1 LLQSLFF
8 SNAILSLIASLAL
21 LFGITW
27 ISSAINKKPIYVA
40 IAILFAFL
48 NIFTFSDNYQLIH
61 ECIKLMSGFY
71 VGLYAVEGCVYAKDY
86 IEGGKLRS
94 TLIAKNNL

>member
-1 LLQSLFF
+1 M
-8 SNAILSLIASLAL
+8 LSLIASLSL

-27 ISSAINKKPIYVA
+27 ISSAINNKLIYA
-40 IAILFAFL
+40 LIAILFTIL
-48 NIFTFSDNYQLIH
+48 NFFNFSDNYQLIH

-71 VGLYAVEGCVYAKDY
+71 VALYAVEGCVYAKDY

-94 TLIAKNNL
+94 NLIAKNNS